1 MLAGVLVPVHG
12 WAPYLAEALDAVLA
26 QDPAPAAVVVVDD
39 ASPEPL
45 TLHPL
50 HAARCRLLRREARG
64 GPAAA
69 RATGLDVLPPEID
82 VVALC
87 DADDA
92 WEPGLLAA
100 HAEALAAAPAAPA
113 SFGRAT
119 IVGPDGRATGE
130 RWPEPG
136 SLGVDEL
143 YAGNPIPTSSVA
155 IRRAALAVAGGFAA
169 ATEVA
174 EDWDLWLRLAAT
186 GGPLVAAGAARVRYR
201 RHPGGLTA
209 DVARLAAAQLALH
222 ERHARRVPA
231 STSARVIAHDRRTL
245 RAARLR
251 ARLRRL
257 AGASDPYR

>member
-1 MLAGVLVPVHG
+1 MRAGVLVPVHG
-12 WAPYLAEALDAVLA
+12 WAPYLAEALDGVLA

-45 TLHPL
+45 ALHPQ
-50 HAARCRLLRREARG
+50 HGGRCTLVRRDARG

-69 RATGLDVLPPEID
+69 RATGLGALPADVD

-100 HAEALAAAPAAPA
+100 HAEALAGAPAAPA

-119 IVGPDGRATGE
+119 IVGPDGRPTGE
-130 RWPEPG
+130 RWPEPV
-136 SLGVDEL
+136 SLGVEQL
-143 YAGNPIPTSSVA
+143 YAANPIPTSSVA
-155 IRRAALAVAGGFAA
+155 IRRAALVAAGGFAA
-169 ATEVA
+169 PTEVA
-174 EDWDLWLRLAAT
+174 EDWDLWVRLAAT
-186 GGPLVAAGAARVRYR
+186 NGPLVAAGGARVRYR
-201 RHPGGLTA
+201 RHPAGLTA

-231 STSARVIAHDRRTL
+231 ETSARAIAHDRRLL

-251 ARLRRL
+251 ARLRPL
-257 AGASDPYR
+257 SGAGDPYR